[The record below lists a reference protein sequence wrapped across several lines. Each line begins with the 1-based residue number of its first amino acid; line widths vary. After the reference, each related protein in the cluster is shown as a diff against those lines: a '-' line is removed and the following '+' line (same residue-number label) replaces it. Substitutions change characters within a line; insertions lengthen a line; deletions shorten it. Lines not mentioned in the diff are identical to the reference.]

1 MVNYLNNKKNN
12 KGENMKKKK
21 ISIYEFRGIDLD
33 GRSRFWGRGKTK
45 AIAKEQCELA
55 AKEYLIRHGISL
67 AHMRD
72 YTFKD
77 IGLIGYVG
85 EYPNQEKLDPS
96 LL

>member
-1 MVNYLNNKKNN
+1 
-12 KGENMKKKK
+12 MKKKK

-55 AKEYLIRHGISL
+55 AKEYLIRQGISL
-67 AHMRD
+67 AYIKD

-77 IGLIGYVG
+77 IGLSGFNFASCSKTAWKVTSK
-85 EYPNQEKLDPS
+85 E
-96 LL
+96 